1 MMKPMRE
8 KRDSD
13 ARASWVVASF
23 LRFASPALI
32 VAYFANRFGA
42 VVERGF
48 ASIFCMVVALPVT
61 EPPSLLDDRPP
72 LITLGN

>member
-1 MMKPMRE
+1 MMKRTRE
-8 KRDSD
+8 KHDPV
-13 ARASWVVASF
+13 ARVSWVVASI

-48 ASIFCMVVALPVT
+48 APIFCMVVVLPVA
-61 EPPSLLDDRPP
+61 EPPSLLDDGPP
-72 LITLGN
+72 RITLGN